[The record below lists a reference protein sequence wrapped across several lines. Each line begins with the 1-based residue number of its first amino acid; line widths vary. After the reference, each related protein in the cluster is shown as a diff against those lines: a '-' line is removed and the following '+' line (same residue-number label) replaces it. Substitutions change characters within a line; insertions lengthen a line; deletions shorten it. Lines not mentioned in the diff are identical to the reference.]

1 MPTRTPLIAGNWKM
15 YKTVTEAVATA
26 TELVSRVADAD
37 DVEIM
42 VAPPFT
48 ALAAVASALSGSRI
62 ATGGQNLHWASEG
75 AFTGEVSA
83 PMLVAAGCSHVIIGH
98 SERRQYFGETDE
110 TVNRRIRAA
119 LEAGLVPVVCVGETQ
134 AQRESGETFSVLDKQ
149 VQMGLEGFSLN
160 DLTDLVIAY
169 EPVWAIGTGKTA
181 TREQAQEAHQFI
193 RELIEKQFSIGLAN
207 DIRILYGGSVK
218 PGNAADL
225 MGMEDIDGALVGGAS
240 LKAETFSQIVNFK
253 RSYDR

>member
-26 TELVSRVADAD
+26 TELVGRVADAD

-42 VAPPFT
+42 VAPSFT
-48 ALAAVASALSGSRI
+48 ALAAVASALAGSRI
-62 ATGGQNLHWASEG
+62 ALGGQNLHWESEG

-83 PMLVAAGCSHVIIGH
+83 PMLVSAGCSHVIIGH

-119 LEAGLVPVVCVGETQ
+119 LDAGLVPVFCVGETE

-160 DLTDLVIAY
+160 ELTGLVIAY

-181 TREQAQEAHQFI
+181 NREQAQEVHRFI
-193 RELIEKQFSIGLAN
+193 RELIEESFSIDLAN
-207 DIRILYGGSVK
+207 AVRILYGGSVK
-218 PGNAADL
+218 PDNAADL
-225 MGMEDIDGALVGGAS
+225 MAMDDIDGALVGGAS

-253 RSYDR
+253 RSL